1 MLRNLC
7 PFSRKMKRY
16 CRVLITLS
24 LIVLAFLYAYKKL
37 NISDISATPNKHENT
52 FLSLQKKNENKKD
65 TLDSNAL
72 FHHSNSLGPNI
83 YNEKELQGTK
93 TQSIVNKLKPKLH
106 KAKILN
112 DEIRFQNDSLWADQL
127 GAAKNEKEQKL
138 KEDGYNTYAFNTLV
152 SQRLGLSRTLPDT
165 RHKECKKSKYS
176 TELPTASVI
185 ICYYHEELNV
195 LLRTIHS
202 VLKRTPSD
210 TLKEVLVINDHSDID
225 ISQNIT
231 THLGMLNIINS
242 IAIVNS

>member
-1 MLRNLC
+1 MRKGAHALHASNL
-7 PFSRKMKRY
+7 
-16 CRVLITLS
+16 
-24 LIVLAFLYAYKKL
+24 
-37 NISDISATPNKHENT
+37 
-52 FLSLQKKNENKKD
+52 
-65 TLDSNAL
+65 
-72 FHHSNSLGPNI
+72 
-83 YNEKELQGTK
+83 
-93 TQSIVNKLKPKLH
+93 
-106 KAKILN
+106 KILSN
-112 DEIRFQNDSLWADQL
+112 KIGFQNDSLWADQL
-127 GAAKNEKEQKL
+127 GAAKNEKEQKF

-152 SQRLGLSRTLPDT
+152 SERLGLSRTLPDT

-231 THLGMLNIINS
+231 THLGMLNIR
-242 IAIVNS
+242 ALQF

>member
-16 CRVLITLS
+16 CRVLITFS
-24 LIVLAFLYAYKKL
+24 LIILALLYAYKKL
-37 NISDISATPNKHENT
+37 NISDSSAAPNKHENT
-52 FLSLQKKNENKKD
+52 FLSLQKKNDNKKD

-72 FHHSNSLGPNI
+72 FHHSNGLGSDI

-112 DEIRFQNDSLWADQL
+112 NEIRFQNDSLWADQL

-152 SQRLGLSRTLPDT
+152 SQRLGLLRTLPDT
-165 RHKECKKSKYS
+165 RHKECKKLKYS
-176 TELPTASVI
+176 TELPSASVI

-202 VLKRTPSD
+202 VLERTPSD

-231 THLGMLNIINS
+231 THLGMLNIR
-242 IAIVNS
+242 ALQL